1 MLTETLLVLS
11 RQLHPVRSVD
21 GGPVQHRKR
30 SPAPGTNQI
39 AGFGLTCPLVRFEKI
54 NVCSSFNNKTR
65 SKPRSHI
72 SDVKR
77 NMARGCAGQTAEGC
91 LRYIKMNLEYTGP
104 LDRLEKVGPTFSR

>member
-39 AGFGLTCPLVRFEKI
+39 AGFGLTCALVLYFVVFSMCCCVIITEFVRYNNNNNILWLSCGSPPL
-54 NVCSSFNNKTR
+54 
-65 SKPRSHI
+65 
-72 SDVKR
+72 
-77 NMARGCAGQTAEGC
+77 Q
-91 LRYIKMNLEYTGP
+91 
-104 LDRLEKVGPTFSR
+104 